1 MAERFVPGRRK
12 NNAVLRISNG
22 DISQQVLHNAG
33 IEAVNFGTTSVQNTV
48 PPQAARLYTLNQ
60 PGRRTLKLSRQ
71 FDTMIGN
78 THALMDYASSRGKT
92 REWSQFYAHAHDYAH
107 ELSHRYRISHEQ
119 ASGIIASMSGG
130 GGEWEKNKANAEKFL
145 AAHEAGVVIKPSQ
158 LSGVEGSRITNAH
171 RILAGEDPQEVL
183 GDLKEGNFMRSI
195 HNPEGDSLTVDPHLH
210 HGMTGWLRPWRVTP
224 NPEIGRNT
232 GGGGGAPGLQN
243 EHVYHFMAE
252 AVRNV
257 ANEHGLSPNEAQST
271 IWYAKKKLTENVL
284 GSVPPHHP
292 NFESYYPTV
301 RPGARYRK
309 PTA

>member
-1 MAERFVPGRRK
+1 MAERFVAGRQK

-33 IEAVNFGTTSVQNTV
+33 IEAVNFGNTSVQNTI
-48 PPQAARLYTLNQ
+48 PPKPARLYLLNQ
-60 PGRRTLKLSRQ
+60 PGRRNLKLSRQ
-71 FDTMIGN
+71 FDTMVGN
-78 THALMDYASSRGKT
+78 TNALMDYASSRGKT
-92 REWSQFYAHAHDYAH
+92 QEWSQFYAHAHQYAH
-107 ELSHRYRISHEQ
+107 DLSHRYSISHEQ

-158 LSGVEGSRITNAH
+158 LSGVERSRIANAH

-183 GDLKEGNFMRSI
+183 GNLKEGNFMRSI
-195 HNPEGDSLTVDPHLH
+195 HNPSGDSLTVDTHMH
-210 HGMTGWLRPWRVTP
+210 HGMTGWVRPWKVDLNPALGRV
-224 NPEIGRNT
+224 NT
-232 GGGGGAPGLQN
+232 GGGGAPGLQH

-257 ANEHGLSPNEAQST
+257 ANEHGMSPNEAQST
-271 IWYAKKKLTENVL
+271 IWYAKKTLTNNVL

-292 NFESYYPTV
+292 NFESYYPRV
-301 RPGARYRK
+301 RPGVRYRK
-309 PTA
+309 PTE